1 MVATPPTSD
10 HLRSLIGHAVEFRGR
25 ELRIVE
31 VLEDGPSLV
40 LEQAQ
45 GARAI
50 HGNQY
55 GEAGRRSPDTWTLPI
70 FGSDGITVNP
80 LIVELGLDDLIDS

>member
-1 MVATPPTSD
+1 MVATPLTSN
-10 HLRSLIGHAVEFRGR
+10 HLRNLIGHAVEFRGR
-25 ELRIVE
+25 RLRIVE

-45 GARAI
+45 GTGSI

-55 GEAGRRSPDTWTLPI
+55 GEVGRRSPDTWTLQV
-70 FGSDGITVNP
+70 FASDGVTLNP
-80 LIVELGLDDLIDS
+80 LIAELRLDVLIDS

>member
-1 MVATPPTSD
+1 MVATPLTSN
-10 HLRSLIGHAVEFRGR
+10 HLRSLIGHAVKFRGR

-31 VLEDGPSLV
+31 ILEDGPSLV

-55 GEAGRRSPDTWTLPI
+55 GEAGRRSPDTWTLPV
-70 FGSDGITVNP
+70 FASDGATVNP
-80 LIVELGLDDLIDS
+80 LITELGLDALIGS